1 MRSRKSTGR
10 VRLFI
15 ALVLCLLP
23 MSCFGATT
31 VRVMGFSGSSDW
43 PLLVGQAQGFFAQRG
58 ITIDLVSTRGSA
70 SQMRALLAGEIEIA
84 LTAMDNVVAF
94 DARDHADIVA
104 VMGINRGGRA
114 RLIAS
119 RDIHSIAGLRHR
131 VLAVDAVDTGYAFV
145 LREILRRGGLEPADY
160 SLASTGGSPDRLAA
174 LEDGHAVATLLNAPI
189 DAQAEARGFNVL
201 ASASDILPQYQ
212 GSVAAVR
219 RAWARE
225 HADTVVAFIRA
236 YVESLEWLRDP
247 AHRDAAIA
255 LLLQRLP
262 RLDAKD
268 AARSY
273 ADLLDPTAGA
283 LSPRAAIDVEG
294 VRVVLDLRARYGA
307 RADAL
312 ERDPFRYYD
321 ASYYQ
326 RALAHD

>member
-1 MRSRKSTGR
+1 MR
-10 VRLFI
+10 LLL

-23 MSCFGATT
+23 LSSIGAATL
-31 VRVMGFSGSSDW
+31 RVMGFSGSSDW
-43 PLLVGQAQGFFAQRG
+43 PMLVGQAQGFFARSG
-58 ITIDLVSTRGSA
+58 LHIDLVSTRGSA
-70 SQMRALLAGEIEIA
+70 SQMRALLAGEVDVA

-94 DARDHADIVA
+94 DARDHADIIA

-119 RDIHSIAGLRHR
+119 RDIRSIEALRHR

-145 LREILRRGGLEPADY
+145 LREILHRGGLEPGEY

-174 LEDGHAVATLLNAPI
+174 LEDGRAAATLLNAPI

-201 ASASDILPQYQ
+201 ANASDILPRYQ

-225 HADTVVAFIRA
+225 HADALVAFIRA
-236 YVESLEWLRDP
+236 YVESVEWLRDP
-247 AHRDAAIA
+247 AHRESAIA

-262 RLDAKD
+262 RIAPQD

-273 ADLLDPTAGA
+273 AELLDPNAGA
-283 LSPRAAIDVEG
+283 LSPRAAMDVEG
-294 VRVVLDLRARYGA
+294 VRVVLDLRARYAG
-307 RADAL
+307 RPEAL
-312 ERDPFRYYD
+312 DRDPFRYYD
-321 ASYYQ
+321 PSYYQ
-326 RALAHD
+326 RALGHD